1 VRPGWGETRG
11 KNCFAAPRVLDAM
24 LALRAAGTTAA
35 AIYQTLN
42 FECVKPR
49 RGMKWFSDGG

>member
-1 VRPGWGETRG
+1 
-11 KNCFAAPRVLDAM
+11 VLDAM
-24 LALRAAGTTAA
+24 LALRADGTTTA